1 MFSLERFET
10 SVARLPFIEPDEDAA
25 SFRQGA
31 EIDLA
36 IVIQVGGDDGNDAVV
51 KLEDLRRAVGQPHDD
66 VRIGRPGKNDA
77 VGQAVTIE
85 IGFDRCIGRPRQE
98 AHRGRRGQSTTNNS
112 SDCLDACSQLVQ
124 AQSYFSGRDLTS
136 DRL

>member
-10 SVARLPFIEPDEDAA
+10 SVARLSFIEPDEDAA
-25 SFRQGA
+25 PFRQGA
-31 EIDLA
+31 EIDRT
-36 IVIQVGGDDGNDAVV
+36 IVIDVDGNDGNDTVV
-51 KLEDLRRAVGQPHDD
+51 KLEDLRRAVGEPHDD

-77 VGQAVTIE
+77 VDEAVTIE

-112 SDCLDACSQLVQ
+112 SESLGASSQW
-124 AQSYFSGRDLTS
+124 FSRNLTS
-136 DRL
+136 AIVFANAGRL